1 MIETSPADGR
11 DAARPKASRGRSAL
25 WFFAALVL
33 VLALGDAAAH
43 LVAAIGLEPRCEAYA
58 RAHAIDYDGVDL
70 RHFKRRKIAVRLSPC
85 LFSDRTPAR
94 AAVPVRWRELGDV
107 PSVVRLGV
115 QPIVTTLAFGAGAAG
130 LWLMLSPAGIAYR
143 RRISRGRA
151 VK

>member
-11 DAARPKASRGRSAL
+11 DAARQKVSRGRSVL
-25 WFFAALVL
+25 RFFVALVL
-33 VLALGDAAAH
+33 VLVLGDATAH
-43 LVAAIGLEPRCEAYA
+43 LVAGIGLEPRCEAHA

-70 RHFKRRKIAVRLSPC
+70 RHFKRRNIAAPLSPC

-107 PSVVRLGV
+107 PFVVRLGV

-130 LWLMLSPAGIAYR
+130 LWLMLSPTGIAYR

-151 VK
+151 AK